1 MSEQAEPTPGASEAD
16 QSAAGAANP
25 GAAADG
31 GSATSQAGAD
41 TFATERDSYEAER
54 RQLQSQ
60 RDRLRAEVA
69 ELEGKRGAA
78 AKSDEGPRPLTAEEM
93 RREMQ
98 STLLRTQ
105 ELSDAKVSL
114 RERYPDAE
122 DSVFARAYEFE
133 SAEDF
138 AVAVERSHNAISKT
152 VEARLAAREAEI
164 RERYEKAY
172 GPLKES
178 PVDTGQGGGI
188 TGALPTVQQ
197 LASMPFAEYEEAEEK
212 WGKDTID
219 KILRQAS

>member
-1 MSEQAEPTPGASEAD
+1 MSEQADSTSGASEAD
-16 QSAAGAANP
+16 SSAAGAANP
-25 GAAADG
+25 GAAVDG
-31 GSATSQAGAD
+31 GSTTSQAAAD
-41 TFATERDSYEAER
+41 TSAPDRDSFEAER

-60 RDRLRAEVA
+60 RDRLRAEIA

-78 AKSDEGPRPLTAEEM
+78 AKTEEGPRPLTAEEM

-98 STLLRTQ
+98 ATLLRTQ

-138 AVAVERSHNAISKT
+138 AVAAERSHNAIASK
-152 VEARLAAREAEI
+152 VEARLAAREAEL

-172 GPLKES
+172 GPLNDT
-178 PVDTGQGGGI
+178 PVDTGQGGGVA
-188 TGALPTVQQ
+188 GVLPTIHQ
-197 LASMPFAEYEEAEEK
+197 LAQMSPDEYDATVEK
-212 WGKDTID
+212 WGDDTID

>member
-1 MSEQAEPTPGASEAD
+1 MSEQAAPTPGASEAD
-16 QSAAGAANP
+16 KSAAGAANP
-25 GAAADG
+25 GTAADG
-31 GSATSQAGAD
+31 GSAATQAAVDTSAPD
-41 TFATERDSYEAER
+41 RDSYEAER
-54 RQLQSQ
+54 RQLQGQ
-60 RDRLRAEVA
+60 RDRLRAEIA
-69 ELEGKRGAA
+69 ELEGKKGAA
-78 AKSDEGPRPLTAEEM
+78 AKSDEGPKPMSAEEM

-98 STLLRTQ
+98 QTLLRTQ

-138 AVAVERSHNAISKT
+138 AVAVERSHNAIHST
-152 VEARLAAREAEI
+152 VESRLAAREAEI

-172 GPLKES
+172 GPLKET
-178 PVDTGQGGGI
+178 PVDTGQGGGNA
-188 TGALPTVQQ
+188 GALPTVQQ
-197 LASMPFAEYEEAEEK
+197 LASMPFADYEAAEEK